1 MSDSDM
7 EINPA
12 RRMGFADDNFVM
24 IHGDYYRMNDI
35 SNANRRPIMLLA
47 WYTEFADI
55 LLRNLRLGL
64 AEETR
69 QDLEEKGA
77 TDIVKKIAEFLENTP
92 SVFSRPGQSTS
103 EETRNRNRIVNK
115 LKMVKQIR
123 NHGTHNKI
131 QDSYWLEAMLTC
143 MIDLCQMLK
152 QLGMASNRLRIFEAD
167 CVEQLKKLRRFN
179 DLF

>member
-1 MSDSDM
+1 M

-55 LLRNLRLGL
+55 LLRNFRLGIT
-64 AEETR
+64 EETR
-69 QDLEEKGA
+69 QNLEEKGA
-77 TDIVKKIAEFLENTP
+77 TDIVYHVIGFFQNTP
-92 SVFSRPGQSTS
+92 SVFSRPGQSDYES
-103 EETRNRNRIVNK
+103 QQNCDSIVTK
-115 LKMVKQIR
+115 LIMVKDIR

-131 QDSYWLEAMLTC
+131 QDSDCLKEMLTC

-152 QLGMASNRLRIFEAD
+152 QHGMASNRLRIFEAD
-167 CVEQLKKLRRFN
+167 CEKQLKKFIKFN